1 MTAMRAAAFAAL
13 LLVLAGCGSAASQTS
28 STLGS
33 DAASLVPSNAE
44 AFVDVDTH
52 FDSQQWQAL
61 ADLAGPKLD
70 LARLKA
76 AAGDALSL
84 AVLQDGTPVAFA
96 KTHDEAKLRRLATSF
111 DKGGEHYTVQSI
123 SGWSVVADSQQAFA
137 QVKATGSGKSL
148 ADNASFRAAEA
159 TLNGNSLA
167 TAFLNGQELKELG
180 QAKWFAA
187 RVTGDANAL
196 QLDVH
201 AESLTPA
208 PGVYKPMLLRDVPS
222 GARTVAEIPAAA
234 LSPSRISTSRLRS
247 CTAPTVTSACPWRSC
262 CRRCAGRASS
272 TCCRERS
279 CRRSYSRFR
288 ARIRPPPRRHCTPS
302 PRRSSSTPEERS
314 PCASR
319 GTARASS

>member
-1 MTAMRAAAFAAL
+1 MNGREARAQRDERHICPLQLDVINRALRLWTNPGDTILSPFA
-13 LLVLAGCGSAASQTS
+13 GIGSE
-28 STLGS
+28 
-33 DAASLVPSNAE
+33 AASLVPSNAE

-167 TAFLNGQELKELG
+167 TAFLNGQELKEFV
-180 QAKWFAA
+180 QA
-187 RVTGDANAL
+187 
-196 QLDVH
+196 
-201 AESLTPA
+201 
-208 PGVYKPMLLRDVPS
+208 
-222 GARTVAEIPAAA
+222 
-234 LSPSRISTSRLRS
+234 
-247 CTAPTVTSACPWRSC
+247 
-262 CRRCAGRASS
+262 
-272 TCCRERS
+272 
-279 CRRSYSRFR
+279 
-288 ARIRPPPRRHCTPS
+288 
-302 PRRSSSTPEERS
+302 
-314 PCASR
+314 
-319 GTARASS
+319 